1 MRSSSPAQRCAVV
14 ILLFSLLS
22 AAGPAWASS
31 AAHSSIVVLLDASGS
46 MKKTDPSRLRVEAF
60 QLLLTLSKDGDRLA
74 LCEFG
79 TGVRDLSKGFVDV
92 TDVSRTSLAADA
104 ATCGSSDASTDV
116 LTALRHAEKLVTS
129 LTADERRAYPPV
141 VIFLTDGRD
150 DVLGVD
156 ASRESEIE
164 AAARAIAQVGAKI
177 YGLGLSRDADRN
189 LFRRLE
195 AATGGETFYAES
207 STDLLEGFFAVS
219 RAIAGRWLI
228 AEQAATGAEVPIAVP
243 QWATGVT
250 VAWFSTA
257 GAVADELSVNGLAPA
272 IKRPLYQLV
281 SVDAGESSLSVGVPR
296 AAGKLIVD
304 VQGELLLHA
313 DLPGTVV
320 RGLPFACT
328 VQIMCAQGAQLG
340 SPLFLQRATSRLE
353 IAHPGKTTESAF
365 ELYDDGA
372 HGDKVARDG
381 LFGANA
387 LDSGDGSASY
397 ELTTRVPFSPTLSTS
412 GDITVMAEP
421 MRVRTQGFV
430 SQLIGATLG
439 RGAELTVENL
449 TDVPFSV
456 SLMEDGK
463 AATAG
468 ATISLAPRGSAK
480 VMMASRPSLLAVR
493 KVPASFHVGDLTR
506 PVWAG
511 DLALLPAGTL
521 PGAFVV
527 ILAALG
533 LSFYF
538 PRRTTQGFR
547 LSVNYQRAG
556 ESDPRVELVA
566 VRPDGYPEFAGIPA
580 PFDRAVRILPVSG
593 IWRKGAYLVSAEG
606 TTIEFAKRRPPKS
619 ARGYVIKNGS
629 SWGVRAESSR
639 ATYTFYSKR

>member
-1 MRSSSPAQRCAVV
+1 V
-14 ILLFSLLS
+14 ILLFSLFS
-22 AAGPAWASS
+22 AAGPGWAST

-60 QLLLTLSKDGDRLA
+60 QLLLALSKDGDRLA

-79 TGVRDLSKGFVDV
+79 AGVRDLSNGFVDV
-92 TDVSRTSLAADA
+92 TGSSRVSLAADA
-104 ATCGSSDASTDV
+104 ATCGNSDASTDV

-150 DVLGVD
+150 DVPG
-156 ASRESEIE
+156 AETSRESEIE
-164 AAARAIAQVGAKI
+164 AAARAIAQAGAKI

-195 AATGGETFYAES
+195 TATGGETFYAES

-228 AEQAATGAEVPIAVP
+228 AEQVATSPNVSIAVP

-257 GAVADELSVNGLAPA
+257 GAVTDELSVNGVAPA

-281 SVDAGESSLSVGVPR
+281 SVDAAESKLSVRIPR

-320 RGLPFACT
+320 RGLPFTCT
-328 VQIMCAQGAQLG
+328 VQMMCAQGAQLG

-353 IAHPGKTTESAF
+353 ITHPGNSVASTF

-372 HGDKVARDG
+372 HEDRMARDG
-381 LFGANA
+381 LSGANA
-387 LDSGDGSASY
+387 LDSGDGAATY
-397 ELTTRVPFSPTLSTS
+397 ELTTRVPFSPTLSAS
-412 GDITVMAEP
+412 GDITVLAEP

-430 SQLIGATLG
+430 SRLIGATLG
-439 RGAELTVENL
+439 RGAELTIENL

-456 SLMEDGK
+456 SLTEGGK
-463 AATAG
+463 TAPGGAAT
-468 ATISLAPRGSAK
+468 SLAPRGSAK

-493 KVPASFHVGDLTR
+493 KVPANFHVGDLTR
-506 PVWAG
+506 PVWSG
-511 DLALLPAGTL
+511 DLALLPAGAL
-521 PGAFVV
+521 PGALIAVLVAF
-527 ILAALG
+527 G
-533 LSFYF
+533 LSMYF
-538 PRRTTQGFR
+538 PRRTTHGFR
-547 LSVNYQRAG
+547 LNINYQRAG
-556 ESDPRVELVA
+556 ESDPMVELVA

-580 PFDRAVRILPVSG
+580 PFDRAVRILPISG

-606 TTIEFAKRRPPKS
+606 TTIDFAKRRPPKS
-619 ARGYVIKNGS
+619 SRGYVIKNGS